1 MGLRNADCG
10 LARNSFAS
18 IPQSTIYNP
27 QSASPPATAG
37 GTDRSFSMG
46 IKELPEPSGARLWH
60 MNADFETELAQLPNT
75 YRRLPSSDALNQRL
89 AAHLL
94 WLARPGD
101 ALLLREPWSERLQG
115 EAERRGIELVS
126 ATNAEPQTT
135 RIFTPW
141 GWTPS
146 AAEAGRRVG
155 AIVRAIPFDTV
166 ARVNS
171 KLWSHALEVELGLA
185 LPGAS
190 TAATFEELQEAIA
203 RACPGGGDKWVV
215 KSPFGFAARDRV
227 LGRGPVMEEPQAR
240 WSERRLAQ
248 GETLIFQPWLE
259 VVREYGVVMEVSPR
273 GAIEIQGISDLQ
285 TNGAGTGTGYI
296 LGRPPARNRTREL
309 ESIARLVGERL
320 FKEGYHGP
328 VGVDA
333 LEHAGGLHPLLE
345 INARYTMGFV
355 ALAVERSL
363 KPATP
368 IFWSTK

>member
-1 MGLRNADCG
+1 
-10 LARNSFAS
+10 
-18 IPQSTIYNP
+18 
-27 QSASPPATAG
+27 
-37 GTDRSFSMG
+37 
-46 IKELPEPSGARLWH
+46 
-60 MNADFETELAQLPNT
+60 MNADFETELSHPPGT
-75 YRRLPSSDALNQRL
+75 YRRPPSFDALNQRL

-101 ALLLREPWSERLQG
+101 ALLLREPWSEHLQR
-115 EAERRGIELVS
+115 EAQRREVNLVS
-126 ATNAEPQTT
+126 PQSAEPQAAC
-135 RIFTPW
+135 IFTPW

-146 AAEAGRRVG
+146 AVEAGRRVE

-185 LPGAS
+185 LPDATTAS
-190 TAATFEELQEAIA
+190 TFEELKEAVE
-203 RACPGGGDKWVV
+203 RACPKENDKWVI
-215 KSPFGFAARDRV
+215 KSLFGFAARDRV
-227 LGRGPVMEEPQAR
+227 LGRGPTMGEPQAR
-240 WSERRLAQ
+240 WSERRLAK

-259 VVREYGVVMEVSPR
+259 VVREYGVVMEISPR
-273 GAIEIQGISDLQ
+273 GAVEIHGISDLQ

-296 LGRPPARNRTREL
+296 MGRPPAPHRTREL
-309 ESIARLVGERL
+309 ESVACLVGERL

-328 VGVDA
+328 AGMDA

-355 ALAVERSL
+355 ALAVERRL

-368 IFWSTK
+368 VFWSTK